1 MTNTSQPAQ
10 DPEEAPPPPPAILA
24 GELTLRASR
33 GPVYGP
39 LDLQIPT
46 GWLVALVGGPG
57 SGRTSLLLT
66 LAGRMRPTAGTLQ
79 VLGHRLPRGRRTV
92 QAHCAL
98 ACFDQVD
105 TPDEALTMAEL
116 LRERAEITVP
126 LWRRP
131 MRLADPPMDDMLTTV
146 FGESL
151 PDPATQV
158 WHLTPLQVAQL
169 QVAIALIGNPQILV
183 VDDVDD
189 LREPAAQAAFWQT
202 LQRVT
207 GRGVTVVAATTS
219 TIAIPA
225 EMRIVRLADRQPD
238 WVPEVEHSTT
248 ATVSPSPASRQ
259 S

>member
-1 MTNTSQPAQ
+1 MNNTSPPVE
-10 DPEEAPPPPPAILA
+10 DPDEAPPRPPAILA
-24 GELTLRASR
+24 GELMLRASR

-66 LAGRMRPTAGTLQ
+66 LAGRMRPTSGTLQ

-92 QAHCAL
+92 HAHCAL

-131 MRLADPPMDDMLTTV
+131 LRLGDARMNDLLTTV
-146 FGESL
+146 FGEVL

-189 LREPAAQAAFWQT
+189 LREPAAQTAFWRS
-202 LQRVT
+202 LQRVA
-207 GRGVTVVAATTS
+207 GSGVTVVAATTS
-219 TIAIPA
+219 PVAIPP
-225 EMRIVRLADRQPD
+225 EVRLVQLADRQPD
-238 WVPEVEHSTT
+238 WVAEVEHS
-248 ATVSPSPASRQ
+248 AAPAPSE
-259 S
+259 